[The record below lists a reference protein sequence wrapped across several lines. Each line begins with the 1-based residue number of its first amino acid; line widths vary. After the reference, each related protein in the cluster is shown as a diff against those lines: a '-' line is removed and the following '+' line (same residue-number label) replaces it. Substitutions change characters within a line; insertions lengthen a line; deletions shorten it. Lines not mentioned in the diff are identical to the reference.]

1 MSEAGTAGRRS
12 RTPSADVERELLAAA
27 EAVLVRDGP
36 GGVTVRAVAA
46 EAGIAPMGVYSR
58 LGGKD
63 GLVDALLIKGFD
75 RLRATIEAGDEP
87 DMLDR
92 LRSCGMRYRAFAL
105 GNKHFYAIMF
115 EDAIPR
121 DHMSPEVSEHAIAS
135 FVALVRTVELAAAA
149 GAISAP
155 DPVEAAQQI
164 WSAVHGAAALELKGL
179 VLTPDPEATYR
190 ALLETMIR
198 GLAPR

>member
-1 MSEAGTAGRRS
+1 
-12 RTPSADVERELLAAA
+12 
-27 EAVLVRDGP
+27 
-36 GGVTVRAVAA
+36 
-46 EAGIAPMGVYSR
+46 
-58 LGGKD
+58 
-63 GLVDALLIKGFD
+63 
-75 RLRATIEAGDEP
+75 
-87 DMLDR
+87 MLDR

-121 DHMSPEVSEHAIAS
+121 DQMSAEVAEHAIAS

-149 GAISAP
+149 GLISAP
-155 DPVEAAQQI
+155 DPFEAAQQI

-190 ALLETMIR
+190 AFLETMIR